1 MHGGG
6 SVPRLSKNTF
16 TSYLEKCGSMTVPNR
31 LEQSCAFSEYGGWG
45 LLLYVYY
52 WGSSTEIDARSVF
65 LIPSTELLP

>member
-6 SVPRLSKNTF
+6 SVPRLSKNSF

-31 LEQSCAFSEYGGWG
+31 LEQSCAFSERGGWG
-45 LLLYVYY
+45 LYY
-52 WGSSTEIDARSVF
+52 WDSSTEADARSVF